1 MTIREEIKSE
11 LICQAD
17 SAYRDFQ
24 GHLIRTVP
32 RDTIL
37 GVRTP
42 ALRKMAKQYARRADK
57 EEFLLD
63 LPHETFDENQLHAFL
78 LSEERD
84 FEACLKGVDAFLP
97 YVDNWATCDQ
107 LSPKVFASHASKLL
121 PAIDR
126 WLSSDRVFT
135 VRFGIGMLLRYFL
148 DAGFE
153 PAYAARVA
161 SIRSDEYYINTMI
174 AWYFATALAKQ
185 YDEVIGY
192 LEEGKLSPFVHRK
205 TIQKA
210 IESYRISEEKKSYL
224 RSLRQAE

>member
-1 MTIREEIKSE
+1 MTISEEITSE
-11 LICQAD
+11 LMRRAD
-17 SAYRDFQ
+17 AAYRDFQ
-24 GHLIRTVP
+24 GHLLPTLP

-42 ALRKMAKQYARRADK
+42 ALRKMAKIYARREDK
-57 EEFLLD
+57 EVFLRK
-63 LPHETFDENQLHAFL
+63 LPHVYFDENQLHAFL

-84 FEACLKGVDAFLP
+84 FESCLEGVDAFLP

-107 LSPKVFASHASKLL
+107 LSPKVFASNASKLP

-148 DAGFE
+148 DAGFD
-153 PAYAARVA
+153 PAYPARVA
-161 SIRSDEYYINTMI
+161 SIRSDEYYINMMI

-185 YDEVIGY
+185 YGEVIGY

-210 IESYRISEEKKSYL
+210 IESYRISEQRKAYL
-224 RSLRQAE
+224 RSLRKSE